1 MIKKLRMNE
10 NSSDFDYRLLSR
22 LESDCK
28 YFLGGG
34 YGAEKHLW
42 AKSVEDQ
49 IAKMKEIYNS
59 LDVKP
64 EWLTMQD
71 IEHYEKEMKKVKYGK
86 SESIRRKYFKEQRA
100 DIEVENPGILEV
112 PEGKNVEDLP
122 IKHFVALA
130 DKKGLSTITRAL
142 NNLQVW
148 NKNKD
153 PKLSKWAGEM
163 IDKVTKRLE
172 NQKNESYGNIHS
184 YDYTEKE
191 TFANNIA
198 DWVFEGDVD
207 FNLLE
212 LEDIIGPLD
221 MEDYESPE
229 ALADKL
235 QTFDLDTLTYIDSE
249 LNINE
254 FNESLI
260 NEYSNDLVSY
270 VCPIFNYSDYK
281 IMDNYIKQ
289 IADDI
294 NVSSTVIHTDLDTKF
309 PSGKR
314 VYRNTKLNHPEW
326 FQGVSP
332 VAVIE
337 FWANGYNNDE
347 AEKIIRKAL
356 SLKPTTART
365 ESLKE
370 DSTGGVDTKLEDIDY
385 IMYKCLDEYD
395 VEIVSDNTFGEYEV
409 SYQDTVKATVKFD
422 LSPDTTAYYIY
433 YINGK
438 GPYEDNS
445 DERVC
450 MNIQQ
455 YLKDILYDLDESKC
469 LTEASLP
476 DWQDTIMEE
485 IKNVLNNKHI
495 YADVYEYADFSGNND
510 AFVVCVN
517 INDGDWKHEH
527 RRADLIVTDLVNHYD
542 NMEIT
547 KLGEEVTSEDDG
559 DSYSAIHKFHII
571 RYPDE
576 PNVDFE
582 NDKQLDIQFLNK
594 ESLRRN
600 RKRRR

>member
-86 SESIRRKYFKEQRA
+86 NESARQRHIKEQQA
-100 DIEVENPGILEV
+100 NIEVENPGILEV
-112 PEGKNVEDLP
+112 PEDKNVEDLP

-163 IDKVTKRLE
+163 IDKVTKRVE
-172 NQKNESYGNIHS
+172 NQKNEG
-184 YDYTEKE
+184 
-191 TFANNIA
+191 
-198 DWVFEGDVD
+198 
-207 FNLLE
+207 
-212 LEDIIGPLD
+212 
-221 MEDYESPE
+221 
-229 ALADKL
+229 
-235 QTFDLDTLTYIDSE
+235 
-249 LNINE
+249 
-254 FNESLI
+254 LI
-260 NEYSNDLVSY
+260 REYSNDLVSWT
-270 VCPIFNYSDYK
+270 CPIYDNKDFK
-281 IMDNYIKQ
+281 TMDNYIKEL
-289 IADDI
+289 ADDI
-294 NVSSTVIHTDLDTKF
+294 NVSSTVMHTYLDTWS

-314 VYRNTKLNHPEW
+314 IYRSTKLNHPEW
-326 FQGVSP
+326 FEGVEP
-332 VAVIE
+332 IAVIE
-337 FWANGYNNDE
+337 FWAKGYNNKE
-347 AEKIIRKAL
+347 AEHIVDKAL
-356 SLKPTTART
+356 SFRPVPSATTECKLTIGEIYQRDYIDALIADMETIGYEYRGT
-365 ESLKE
+365 DNRGRLVFDSVDGNSTQAFPDWDEVKTYLETGNSELYKFESLIKE
-370 DSTGGVDTKLEDIDY
+370 EANSNTLDTKLEDIDY
-385 IMYKCLDEYD
+385 IMYKCLDEYN
-395 VEIVSDNTFGEYEV
+395 VEVVSDNTFGEYEV
-409 SYQDTVKATVKFD
+409 SYPDTVKATVKFD
-422 LSPDTTAYYIY
+422 LSSDTTAYYVY
-433 YINGK
+433 TINGE
-438 GPYEDNS
+438 GPYETNS

-450 MNIQQ
+450 MDIQQ
-455 YLKDILYDLDESKC
+455 YLEDMLYDLDESKC

-495 YADVYEYADFSGNND
+495 YADVYEYEDFDGSND
-510 AFVVCVN
+510 AFVVCVD

-547 KLGEEVTSEDDG
+547 KLGEEVTSEDGSDT
-559 DSYSAIHKFHII
+559 YSAIHKFHII

-576 PNVDFE
+576 PNVDFG